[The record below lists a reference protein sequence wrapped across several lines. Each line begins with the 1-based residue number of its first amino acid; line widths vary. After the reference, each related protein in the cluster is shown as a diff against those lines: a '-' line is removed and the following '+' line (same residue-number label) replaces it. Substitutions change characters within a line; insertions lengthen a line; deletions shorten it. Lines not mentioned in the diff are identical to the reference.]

1 MAKKSIFNDLS
12 ASAKEQCN
20 AMFTKNEAKVKNYE
34 QLGLL
39 EGLTHTE
46 KVHMATILDNQFNRI
61 VQEYGGMLSESTSVT
76 NSGGANFNA
85 GTGEQWAGV
94 VLPMV
99 RKVFADTIS
108 AKEFVSI
115 QPLQMPTG
123 LVFYLDFKYG
133 TTKAPFTEGESV
145 YGTTNV
151 FNTDPVG
158 GLYGDGRFAY
168 SINTVSASVSTTVTS
183 GSFQDV
189 LFDNALSGSVIANE
203 IKKIAVPVSAL
214 TGYDANMLMAFTIS
228 GSGVTPATQLP
239 AFTTFDGTNIY
250 FIVSGSSANVAS
262 ATRVVSYSLA
272 TRDNFRGDYE
282 DRTGT
287 LAIADYNI
295 EFASA
300 TINAKTRKL
309 KASWTQEIVT
319 DVKAYQGIDVES
331 EITSL
336 MAEEVGKEI
345 DLEVLALLLDSV
357 TKGGT
362 RDFWSYQNNT
372 EINANKTGFVPMN
385 SGYYNS
391 QQQWF
396 ETLGTKINLVSNKIY
411 KKSLRGQAN
420 FAVVSP
426 EVANILESMA
436 GYASDAD
443 VSKMNSSYGAKAQG
457 TYKSQYK
464 VFKNPYF
471 DTNRILMGLKGN
483 TYLECGAVLAP
494 YVPLEVTPLIY
505 NPVTGTPAKI
515 MNTRYG
521 TKVLRSEFYGDVIV
535 GGLPS

>member
-1 MAKKSIFNDLS
+1 MANLFQDLS
-12 ASAKEQCN
+12 ASAKEQHN
-20 AMFTKNEAKVKNYE
+20 QMFSKNEAKVKNYE
-34 QLGLL
+34 KLGLL
-39 EGLTHTE
+39 EGLSHTE

-61 VQEYGGMLSESTSVT
+61 VQEYGGMLNESTSVT
-76 NSGGANFNA
+76 NSGGANFTA

-133 TTKAPFTEGESV
+133 TTKSPFVAGESV

-151 FNTDPVG
+151 FNTDPTG

-168 SINTVSASVSTTVTS
+168 SINNVSASATATVTS

-189 LFDNALSGSVIANE
+189 LFDTNLSGSVQANE
-203 IKKIAVPVSAL
+203 IKKLAVPLSSLA
-214 TGYDANMLMAFTIS
+214 GYDVNMLMAYTIS
-228 GSGVTPATQLP
+228 GSGVTPANTLP
-239 AFTTFDGTNIY
+239 AYTTTDGTNVY
-250 FIVSGSSANVAS
+250 FIVSGSSANVVTG
-262 ATRVVSYSLA
+262 TRVVTYSLA
-272 TRDNFRGDYE
+272 TRDNFRGDFE
-282 DRTGT
+282 DRTGSLT
-287 LAIADYNI
+287 IPDYNI
-295 EFASA
+295 EFTSA
-300 TINAKTRKL
+300 TINAKTKKL
-309 KASWTQEIVT
+309 RASWTQEIVA

-345 DLEVLALLLDSV
+345 DLEVLAMLQKAV
-357 TKGGT
+357 TDGGT

-372 EINANKTGFVPMN
+372 EINATKTGFVPMV

-391 QQQWF
+391 QQDWF
-396 ETLGTKINLVSNKIY
+396 TTLGTKINMVSNKIY
-411 KKSLRGQAN
+411 KKTLRGQAN

-426 EVANILESMA
+426 EVANIMESMA

-457 TYKSQYK
+457 TFKNQYK

-471 DTNRILMGLKGN
+471 DSNRILMGLKGN

-505 NPVTGTPAKI
+505 NPQTGTRAKI

-521 TKVLRSEFYGDVIV
+521 TKVLRSEFYGDVII

>member
-1 MAKKSIFNDLS
+1 MSKNIFQDLS
-12 ASAKEQCN
+12 ASARETHN
-20 AMFTKNEAKVKNYE
+20 REFSKNEAKVQSYE

-39 EGLTHTE
+39 EGLSQTE
-46 KVHMATILDNQFNRI
+46 KVHMATILDNQFTRI
-61 VQEYGGMLSESTSVT
+61 VQEYGGMLNESTNVT

-99 RKVFADTIS
+99 RRVFADTIS

-115 QPLQMPTG
+115 QPLSMPTG

-133 TTKAPFTEGESV
+133 TTKSPFVQGESV

-151 FNTDPVG
+151 FNTDPSG
-158 GLYGDGRFAY
+158 GLYGDGRFSY
-168 SINTVSASVSTTVTS
+168 SINTVSASATSTVSVAT
-183 GSFQDV
+183 FADV
-189 LFDNALSGSVIANE
+189 LFDNTLSGSVVAGE
-203 IKKIAVPVSAL
+203 VKKLSVPLSAL
-214 TGYDANMLMAFTIS
+214 AGYDINMLMAFTIS
-228 GSGVTPATQLP
+228 GSGVTPATQFP
-239 AFTTFDGTNIY
+239 AYTTTDGTNVY
-250 FIVSGSSANVAS
+250 FLVSGSTANVATG
-262 ATRVVSYSLA
+262 ARTISYALA
-272 TRDNFRGDYE
+272 TKDNFRGDFE

-287 LAIADYNI
+287 LSIPDYNI
-295 EFASA
+295 EFSSS

-309 KASWTQEIVT
+309 RASFTQEIIA

-331 EITSL
+331 EITGL
-336 MAEEVGKEI
+336 MAEELGKEI
-345 DLEVLALLLDSV
+345 DLEVLGMLLEAV
-357 TKGGT
+357 TQGGT

-372 EINANKTGFVPMN
+372 DINMAKTGFVPMT

-411 KKSLRGQAN
+411 KKTLRGQAN

-443 VSKMNSSYGAKAQG
+443 VSKANSSYGAKAQG

-471 DTNRILMGLKGN
+471 DTNRILLGLKGN

-494 YVPLEVTPLIY
+494 YIPLEVTPLIY
-505 NPVTGTPAKI
+505 NPLTGVPAKI

-521 TKVLRSEFYGDVIV
+521 TKVLRSEFYGDVVV